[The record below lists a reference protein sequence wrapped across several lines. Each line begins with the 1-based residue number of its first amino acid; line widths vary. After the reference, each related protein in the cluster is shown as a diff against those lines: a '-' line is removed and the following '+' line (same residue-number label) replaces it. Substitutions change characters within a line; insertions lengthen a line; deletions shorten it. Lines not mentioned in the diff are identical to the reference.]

1 MLTADLVRA
10 VRKKGELKLSRL
22 DDEARARAAELA
34 GTFLEIFRAHTGKTR
49 EELEEALEAVEL
61 DPRERVLAKGLQK
74 LLEDRS
80 TFESAPVIEP
90 VALRKAVFERAAALR
105 QGLGDDARFD
115 RDAVLAEIASA
126 HATTA
131 EEVERGLFADLRSA
145 QALEKF
151 DAVAPEGL
159 VAEWE
164 RGQAQ
169 AVLLRA
175 VKVRVEIACASP
187 SSYRALFRRMKF
199 LRLLYTLAPQRLGS
213 GYILEID
220 GPFSLFDQVTKYG
233 LELAM
238 LYPALESC
246 DRFKLEADV
255 RWGNTREALIF
266 RAEGGTGRTD
276 LSDSGAELPDDVR
289 ELMSRIEGAGSRW
302 TVRVAEELLDLPGFG
317 LVVPDLV
324 LTRED
329 GTAVLIEVLG
339 HWSRD
344 AVWRRV
350 ELAERGLGKPIV
362 FAVSSRL
369 RVSEEALGDEVP
381 AALYV
386 YKGSISAKALLEK
399 VDLVAALW
407 HARD

>member
-10 VRKKGELKLSRL
+10 VRKKGELKLSKL
-22 DDEARARAAELA
+22 DEEARARATVLA
-34 GTFLEIFRAHTGKTR
+34 GTFLEIFRSHLGRTR

-61 DPRERVLAKGLQK
+61 DPRERVLARGLQK
-74 LLEDRS
+74 LLEDRAS
-80 TFESAPVIEP
+80 FESMPAIEP
-90 VALRKAVFERAAALR
+90 VALRKSVFERASKAR
-105 QGLGDDARFD
+105 QSLADDARFD
-115 RDAVLAEIASA
+115 RAAILAAAAEE

-131 EEVERGLFADLRSA
+131 EEIDRGLFADLRSA
-145 QALEKF
+145 QALETF
-151 DAVAPEGL
+151 AALAPEAL

-175 VKVRVEIACASP
+175 VKVQVEIECASP
-187 SSYRALFRRMKF
+187 GAYRALFRRLKF
-199 LRLLYTLAPQRLGS
+199 LRLLYTLSPRRLGR
-213 GYILEID
+213 GYTLEID

-238 LYPALESC
+238 LYPALEAC
-246 DRFKLEADV
+246 ERFKLEADI
-255 RWGNTREALIF
+255 RWGNAREPLIF
-266 RAEGGTGRTD
+266 RSEGGTAGAD
-276 LSDSGAELPDDVR
+276 LQTSELPDEVR
-289 ELMSRIEGAGSRW
+289 ELAEKIAGLGSAWSARA
-302 TVRVAEELLDLPGFG
+302 AEELLDLPGLG

-329 GTAVLIEVLG
+329 GASVLIEVLG

-344 AVWRRV
+344 AVWKRV

-362 FAVSSRL
+362 FLVSSRL

-386 YKGSISAKALLEK
+386 YKGAISAKALIEK
-399 VDLVAALW
+399 VEQVAARR
-407 HARD
+407 A